1 MWDYRRRKL
10 FSTPTDPPPMKDQS
24 FQQPS
29 SPKKVNGDDRRA
41 TSDVSFAD
49 RTERLQAISNLLQAV
64 RPFVWIAVLAVL
76 LLTLGGKFAIN
87 QADFL
92 ESRSI
97 KDAPGIVELPKVSAS
112 KLDTATRQ
120 ALKQAHVAAETYA
133 QQELS
138 NWEAELEP
146 RLDNFLDW
154 YFRYDRQKVAEAAAL
169 LTYSKGMILH
179 RGFGQETTG
188 GEAVALQ
195 LTETF
200 QKEFAK
206 RVLLP
211 REAQLRFELIAQ
223 ETAERFVNKLGE
235 ELETVRTEYQI
246 PQARWN
252 RYIDDMAVSL
262 ADSEGNISNL
272 SLKVI
277 VGGAVYTGA
286 KPLAMATIGKIGAK
300 VGSEFTGTAI
310 SALAAKTGAT
320 VAAKFGS
327 SLIDPLA
334 GVGILVWDLLDHRHT
349 SSRDRPIVKA
359 NLINYLH
366 DMEKSLLTNP
376 ETGIMS
382 AINQVE
388 QQLFDS
394 FARKA

>member
-1 MWDYRRRKL
+1 MSD
-10 FSTPTDPPPMKDQS
+10 TQNDIPP
-24 FQQPS
+24 
-29 SPKKVNGDDRRA
+29 
-41 TSDVSFAD
+41 SFAEK
-49 RTERLQAISNLLQAV
+49 TERLEAISNLIKAV
-64 RPFVWIAVLAVL
+64 RPFLWLGVLLVI
-76 LLTLGGKFAIN
+76 LLTLGGKFALN
-87 QADFL
+87 QANV
-92 ESRSI
+92 SKSQ
-97 KDAPGIVELPKVSAS
+97 PTQPVSQVVTLPKVPISA
-112 KLDTATRQ
+112 LDAAT
-120 ALKQAHVAAETYA
+120 KQAFQQAHTVAETYA
-133 QQELS
+133 QQELAH
-138 NWEAELEP
+138 WEAELEP

-179 RGFGQETTG
+179 RGFGQEITG

-206 RVLLP
+206 QVLLP
-211 REAQLRFELIAQ
+211 REAQLRFGLIAQ
-223 ETAERFVNKLGE
+223 ETVQRFVDKLGE
-235 ELETVRTEYQI
+235 ELETVRTEYRI

-252 RYIDDMAVSL
+252 RYIDDMAVSVT
-262 ADSEGNISNL
+262 DSEGNISSL
-272 SLKVI
+272 SVKVI
-277 VGGAVYTGA
+277 VGGAVYAGA
-286 KPLAMATIGKIGAK
+286 KPLVVATIGKIGAK
-300 VGSEFTGTAI
+300 VGSQFTGTAV

-334 GVGILVWDLLDHRHT
+334 GVGILVWDWLDHQHT

-376 ETGIMS
+376 ETGVMS
-382 AINQVE
+382 AIYQVE
-388 QQLFDS
+388 QQLYDS